1 MKLKAILAAITLF
14 PGTALWASAQ
24 IQPGSA
30 APITMETN
38 LDVRAS
44 FETLGQRAGIN
55 VVAPY
60 GAVDTRTPVSFKVE
74 NKSVTEALDLLAK
87 QTNTFWT
94 GWDSKTILVFQDTPG
109 NRRDYDRQYL
119 QRILPDGAPTL
130 ALQQLQGTHQIRG
143 IVIENAIILRETLA
157 RISLAQSTLG
167 KSSTAVGSR
176 DVQALY
182 LTEAGTRYR
191 TPESVRSQLKIR
203 IPGPVSLQVNE
214 NVRTTYE
221 TLARISGINVMFG
234 RNFPTRTHS
243 LRIDGVDYFDAL
255 DLLAI
260 ETRTFWEP
268 VNETTIMVFD
278 ETQQNRRDFGRVLV
292 EIIYLS
298 PAISTQR
305 LNEIMN
311 HLRGLLSLRGVYQH
325 DLAKAIVIKDTAGNT
340 ELAEALIEEM
350 SGPIIRREI
359 GAGILDGFTEAGG
372 PYRTPA
378 EVRSKLQTKVAGR
391 ISLQMSGSV
400 EQIYGNLAAMAGVA
414 LLPPAIARNLTFEVK
429 DQDIFDALDLLAQQS
444 STFWMPLDSRTIQV
458 VEDTQQNRRD
468 YDRLVARTIYL
479 PPTTST
485 NELNLI
491 MNVLRTSLS
500 MRGIYQYEGA
510 KAILVRDTPG
520 RVALTE
526 RLIRHLNVRE
536 GEVTSVSLSAPGLT
550 ETGIRGSASVAR
562 PMLRT
567 TPGLISVNMNQDVRQ
582 SYEALARMAGL
593 TVSFDPRVAAVGA
606 VRFNVSGVD
615 ALDALDYL
623 SFQTRTFW
631 KVVDDHTILVA
642 PDTPQAHTELDA
654 RLGKVFYLTNANVTA
669 ATIGIV
675 NALRTALSLRQVF
688 EQAGTGA
695 IEMWDTPQRLAFVE
709 QVIASLDKVR

>member
-1 MKLKAILAAITLF
+1 
-14 PGTALWASAQ
+14 
-24 IQPGSA
+24 
-30 APITMETN
+30 
-38 LDVRAS
+38 
-44 FETLGQRAGIN
+44 
-55 VVAPY
+55 
-60 GAVDTRTPVSFKVE
+60 
-74 NKSVTEALDLLAK
+74 
-87 QTNTFWT
+87 
-94 GWDSKTILVFQDTPG
+94 
-109 NRRDYDRQYL
+109 
-119 QRILPDGAPTL
+119 
-130 ALQQLQGTHQIRG
+130 
-143 IVIENAIILRETLA
+143 
-157 RISLAQSTLG
+157 
-167 KSSTAVGSR
+167 
-176 DVQALY
+176 
-182 LTEAGTRYR
+182 
-191 TPESVRSQLKIR
+191 
-203 IPGPVSLQVNE
+203 
-214 NVRTTYE
+214 
-221 TLARISGINVMFG
+221 
-234 RNFPTRTHS
+234 
-243 LRIDGVDYFDAL
+243 
-255 DLLAI
+255 
-260 ETRTFWEP
+260 
-268 VNETTIMVFD
+268 
-278 ETQQNRRDFGRVLV
+278 
-292 EIIYLS
+292 
-298 PAISTQR
+298 
-305 LNEIMN
+305 
-311 HLRGLLSLRGVYQH
+311 
-325 DLAKAIVIKDTAGNT
+325 
-340 ELAEALIEEM
+340 
-350 SGPIIRREI
+350 
-359 GAGILDGFTEAGG
+359 
-372 PYRTPA
+372 
-378 EVRSKLQTKVAGR
+378 
-391 ISLQMSGSV
+391 MSGSV